1 MGLSAI
7 IINISHIL
15 NSTFVPSNFSELE
28 FQLLTV
34 VTWEIQFLTLETI
47 HRAANLQCS
56 VCPWS
61 LFAVIAK
68 QTLIGNCNHSK
79 V

>member
-15 NSTFVPSNFSELE
+15 NSTFVPSNFSELD
-28 FQLLTV
+28 FQQLTV
-34 VTWEIQFLTLETI
+34 VTWEIQILTLETT
-47 HRAANLQCS
+47 HRAANLHCS

-61 LFAVIAK
+61 LLAVIAK